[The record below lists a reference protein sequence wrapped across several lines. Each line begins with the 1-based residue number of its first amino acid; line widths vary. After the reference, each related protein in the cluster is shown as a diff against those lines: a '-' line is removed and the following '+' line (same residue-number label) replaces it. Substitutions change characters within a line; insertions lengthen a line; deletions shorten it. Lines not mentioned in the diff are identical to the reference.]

1 MAILHA
7 PRPVLSDALGR
18 PAAND
23 DIAHW
28 LVTTSATLF
37 RLADHRA
44 RASVHATRK
53 RRSRAAA
60 PIAMPLLTHP
70 DPEVRLLAELA
81 GKLGEAA
88 EQLAP
93 SPQQLDE
100 IPF

>member
-1 MAILHA
+1 MATLHV
-7 PRPVLSDALGR
+7 PRPLLSDAFGR

-28 LVTTSATLF
+28 LVSTSATLF

-44 RASVHATRK
+44 RASVRAPKK
-53 RRSRAAA
+53 RRSRGGARGAAS
-60 PIAMPLLTHP
+60 LLTHP

-93 SPQQLDE
+93 SPQEVDE

>member
-1 MAILHA
+1 MAILHV
-7 PRPVLSDALGR
+7 PRPLLSDAVGR

-44 RASVHATRK
+44 RASVRATKK
-53 RRSRAAA
+53 RRSRADA
-60 PIAMPLLTHP
+60 PLATPLLTHP

-88 EQLAP
+88 ERLAP
-93 SPQQLDE
+93 SPREIEE

>member
-1 MAILHA
+1 MAQLHV
-7 PRPVLSDALGR
+7 PRPLLCDAFGR

-44 RASVHATRK
+44 RASVWPTKK
-53 RRSRAAA
+53 RRSRDATPLAA
-60 PIAMPLLTHP
+60 PLLTHP
-70 DPEVRLLAELA
+70 DPEVRMLAELA

-88 EQLAP
+88 ERLAP
-93 SPQQLDE
+93 PSEESDE